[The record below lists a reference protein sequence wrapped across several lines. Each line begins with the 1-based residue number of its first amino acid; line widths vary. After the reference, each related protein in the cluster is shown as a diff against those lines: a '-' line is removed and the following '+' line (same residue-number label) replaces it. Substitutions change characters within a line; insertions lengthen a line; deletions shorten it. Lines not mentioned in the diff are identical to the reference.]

1 LPFQK
6 SIKMIIDTLKI
17 KPMDLIADR
26 VKALSES
33 QTLAMTQK
41 SRELKAQGIDVIN
54 LSIGEPDFT
63 VPTHI
68 KEAAKKAIDEN
79 YSYYTPVAGY
89 EELRQAIVEKF
100 KRDNHLEFK
109 AEQIVVSNGAK
120 HSIMNVILTLVNH
133 QDEVIIPAPYWL
145 SYYEMI
151 RLARGN
157 PVVISSTIENN
168 FKITPEQIEAAI
180 TPKTKIFLYSS
191 PSNPTGSSYTK
202 EELKAFADVFKH
214 HKHVIV
220 VSDEIYEHINF
231 VGKHESI
238 AQFEEVRDQVVVING
253 LSKGYAMPGYRI
265 GYMAAPSWIAKAA
278 IKIQGQMTSGASSIA
293 QMAAL
298 AALKGDNSSIYAMRD
313 VFKHRRDLILSL
325 LKDIPDIITN
335 IPDGAFYIFANIEKY
350 IGRTDGKI
358 TIKTDEDLCMY
369 LLSDAHV
376 ALVGG
381 TAFGAPGYIRFS
393 YATSDDNII
402 KAIARIKD
410 SLKKLY

>member
-1 LPFQK
+1 
-6 SIKMIIDTLKI
+6 MIIDTLKI

-180 TPKTKIFLYSS
+180 SPKTKMFLYSS

-202 EELKAFADVFKH
+202 EELKAFADVFKRY
-214 HKHVIV
+214 KHVIV

-253 LSKGYAMPGYRI
+253 VSKGYAMPGYRI

>member
-1 LPFQK
+1 
-6 SIKMIIDTLKI
+6 
-17 KPMDLIADR
+17 MDLIADR

>member
-1 LPFQK
+1 
-6 SIKMIIDTLKI
+6 MIIDTLKI

-253 LSKGYAMPGYRI
+253 VSKGYAMPGYRI

-298 AALKGDNSSIYAMRD
+298 AALKDDNSSIYAMRD

>member
-1 LPFQK
+1 MLV
-6 SIKMIIDTLKI
+6 DTETVNVN
-17 KPMDLIADR
+17 PMDLIADR

-63 VPTHI
+63 VPKHI

-89 EELRQAIVEKF
+89 EELRLAIVEKF
-100 KRDNHLEFK
+100 KRDNELIFK
-109 AEQIVVSNGAK
+109 PEQIVVSNGAK

-151 RLARGN
+151 RLARGI
-157 PVVISSTIENN
+157 PVVIPSSIETN
-168 FKITPEQIEAAI
+168 FKVTPEQIEAAI
-180 TPKTKIFLYSS
+180 TPRTKIFLYSS
-191 PSNPTGSSYTK
+191 PSNPTGSLYTK
-202 EELKAFADVFKH
+202 EELRAFADVFSR
-214 HKHVIV
+214 HKHVMV

-238 AQFEEVRDQVVVING
+238 AQFEEIKDQVVVING
-253 LSKGYAMPGYRI
+253 VSKGYAMPGYRI
-265 GYMAAPSWIAKAA
+265 GYMAAPTWIAKAA

-298 AALKGDNSSIYAMRD
+298 AALRGDKRTIYEMRD
-313 VFKHRRDLILSL
+313 VFLHRRNLILSL
-325 LKDIPDIITN
+325 LKDIPEMRTN
-335 IPDGAFYIFANIEKY
+335 VPDGAFYIFADVHPYLGK
-350 IGRTDGKI
+350 TDGKTVI
-358 TIKTDEDLCMY
+358 NTDEDLCMY
-369 LLSDAHV
+369 LLNDSHV

-393 YATSDDNII
+393 YATSDENII
-402 KAIARIKD
+402 KAIQRIKV
-410 SLKKLY
+410 SLRKLY

>member
-1 LPFQK
+1 
-6 SIKMIIDTLKI
+6 
-17 KPMDLIADR
+17 MDLIADR

-41 SRELKAQGIDVIN
+41 SRELKAQGIDIIN

-63 VPTHI
+63 VPSHI
-68 KEAAKKAIDEN
+68 KEAAKRAIDEN

-89 EELRQAIVEKF
+89 DELKQAIVEKF
-100 KRDNHLEFK
+100 KRDNQLDYK
-109 AEQIVVSNGAK
+109 PEQIVVSNGAK
-120 HSIMNVILTLVNH
+120 HSIMNVILTLINH

-157 PVVISSTIENN
+157 PVVINSSIENN
-168 FKITPEQIEAAI
+168 FKISPEQIEAAI

-191 PSNPTGSSYTK
+191 PSNPTGSLYTK
-202 EELKAFADVFKH
+202 EELKAFAKVFER

-238 AQFEEVRDQVVVING
+238 AQFEEIKDQVVVING
-253 LSKGYAMPGYRI
+253 VSKGYAMPGYRI
-265 GYMAAPSWIAKAA
+265 GYMAAPTWIAKAA

-298 AALKGDNSSIYAMRD
+298 AALKGDNSSVYEMRD
-313 VFKHRRDLILSL
+313 IFKHRRDLILSL
-325 LKDIPDIITN
+325 LKDVPGLKTN
-335 IPDGAFYIFANIEKY
+335 VPDGAFYIFANIDDY
-350 IGRTDGKI
+350 LGRTDGNV
-358 TIKTDEDLCMY
+358 TINTDDDLCIY
-369 LLSDAHV
+369 LLSDAFV

-393 YATSDDNII
+393 YATSEENIKKAVERI
-402 KAIARIKD
+402 KA
-410 SLKKLY
+410 SLRKLY

>member
-1 LPFQK
+1 
-6 SIKMIIDTLKI
+6 MIIDTLKI